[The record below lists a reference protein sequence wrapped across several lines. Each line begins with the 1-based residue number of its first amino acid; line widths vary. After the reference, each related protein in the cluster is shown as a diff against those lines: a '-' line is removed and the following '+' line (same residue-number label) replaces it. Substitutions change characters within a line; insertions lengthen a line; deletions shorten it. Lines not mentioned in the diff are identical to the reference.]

1 MRWEGRQPVKL
12 PPWVPGTSSSHLG
25 TRDIVEAASESS
37 CLKGEREW
45 VLSYEMLLVEDRGG
59 EGARTKVLFPE
70 MESEGPEG
78 AFRERS
84 VGVGW

>member
-12 PPWVPGTSSSHLG
+12 PLGVPGASSSHLG
-25 TRDIVEAASESS
+25 TRDSVEPASESS

-59 EGARTKVLFPE
+59 ERARTKALFP
-70 MESEGPEG
+70 
-78 AFRERS
+78 
-84 VGVGW
+84 

>member
-12 PPWVPGTSSSHLG
+12 PPWVPGASSSHLG
-25 TRDIVEAASESS
+25 TQDIVEPASESS

-59 EGARTKVLFPE
+59 ERARTKVLFP
-70 MESEGPEG
+70 
-78 AFRERS
+78 
-84 VGVGW
+84 

>member
-12 PPWVPGTSSSHLG
+12 PPGVPGASSSHLG
-25 TRDIVEAASESS
+25 TQDSVEPASESS

-45 VLSYEMLLVEDRGG
+45 VLSYEMLLVEDGVGRGPG
-59 EGARTKVLFPE
+59 QRFYFPE
-70 MESEGPEG
+70 MDSEGPEG